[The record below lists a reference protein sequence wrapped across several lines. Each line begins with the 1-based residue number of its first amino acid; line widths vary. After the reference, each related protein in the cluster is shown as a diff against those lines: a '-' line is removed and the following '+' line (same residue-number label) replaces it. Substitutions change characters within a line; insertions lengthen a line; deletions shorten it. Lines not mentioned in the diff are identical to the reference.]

1 MSDPKK
7 DFYNRDRLMF
17 QTEFVGFR
25 CYKPLLSTLK
35 SIAMTEKSDTSALI
49 RRLLCKALADEGVDV
64 VGLPK
69 P

>member
-1 MSDPKK
+1 MSKSK
-7 DFYNRDRLMF
+7 SNFYMRDRMVP

-25 CYKPLLSTLK
+25 CYKPLLMTLK